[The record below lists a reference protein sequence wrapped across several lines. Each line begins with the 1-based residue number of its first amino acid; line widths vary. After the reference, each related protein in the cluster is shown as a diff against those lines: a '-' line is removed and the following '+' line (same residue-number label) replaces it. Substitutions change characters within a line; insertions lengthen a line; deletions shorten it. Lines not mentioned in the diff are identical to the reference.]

1 MNLGSDFVISN
12 INWKE
17 LTMNEFGMVILCIMG
32 IGTLSIVL
40 NIYLAY
46 HINRLERENEHLKVR
61 NQYRIIERK

>member
-1 MNLGSDFVISN
+1 
-12 INWKE
+12 
-17 LTMNEFGMVILCIMG
+17 MNEFGMVILCIMG
-32 IGTLSIVL
+32 IGTLSVIL